1 MAIERRLARDMFNEN
16 AIVELRQVCMTP
28 SGLFEPG
35 KYLVGQLPDAAFE
48 MGLVE
53 ALPPVRGKSENIDP
67 TSRLSS
73 DSGSSSD
80 ADDAS

>member
-1 MAIERRLARDMFNEN
+1 MPLERRLSREVFAETE
-16 AIVELRQVCMTP
+16 IVELRQVCMTP

-53 ALPPVRGKSENIDP
+53 ALPPVRGKSEEIGPP
-67 TSRLSS
+67 TGPDS
-73 DSGSSSD
+73 DESNDQSNN
-80 ADDAS
+80 